1 MARRSRRSDAVDA
14 KPESK
19 GRVCRMG
26 VYARTSKSYDDDGCS
41 IANQQ
46 RIVADHVDRLPDAV
60 VAAYY
65 VDDGFTGTNQDR
77 DAFQRMIEDLRA
89 GRIDGIAAK
98 DASRLGRDY
107 VECQS
112 FIRDMLPSL
121 GARLILVSDRV
132 DSKDNATL
140 DDFAIDMRSL
150 LNDLYSR
157 DLSRK
162 IHATFESSRRR
173 GPLILGNIP
182 YGYLRD
188 PNDTHHLIPDPATA
202 PIVRE
207 MFRMKIAGEANA
219 AIARWLEEAGA
230 PTAGEV
236 KYARAGMEATSRD
249 SRRWHARN
257 VSRMLENPVY
267 AGRVVMNK
275 WTQKRYLGIPH
286 EKNDEREW
294 LVVEN
299 AHEPLVQPERFDEL
313 KRAHGEKVAKKREKR
328 AATDRIRQKHPDRL
342 PGKMRC
348 GICGARMSI
357 CRWIEDGVF
366 WGAEY
371 MCNRKDAGEG
381 GGRHR
386 IAVPLVETICMDVIR
401 SQIEQR
407 VSIERLVDSKM
418 ADGTL
423 SRRLAEA
430 TKGIAAIEREMEDI
444 EDRALKLKGEH
455 MGSGISS
462 RDYKRIE
469 RTLWSQLEEAKKRR
483 NDLVARRDLLDSIA
497 ENGAG
502 LFAEGEG
509 ASLMDSFSAELADMA
524 IESVTFEGDD
534 RVSVRLRFT
543 DAYSRMRQIE
553 EALS

>member
-14 KPESK
+14 KPEAK
-19 GRVCRMG
+19 GRACRMG

-46 RIVADHVDRLPDAV
+46 RIVAGHVGKLPDAV

-112 FIRDMLPSL
+112 FIRDTLPSL
-121 GARLILVSDRV
+121 GARLVLVSDGV
-132 DSKDNATL
+132 DSKDNAAL

-173 GPLILGNIP
+173 APLILGNIP

-188 PNDTHHLIPDPATA
+188 PDDPHHLVPDPATA

-207 MFRMKIAGEANA
+207 MFRMKVAGEANA
-219 AIARWLEEAGA
+219 AIARWLEETGA

-236 KYARAGMEATSRD
+236 KYARAGMEATSKD
-249 SRRWHARN
+249 SRRWLARN
-257 VSRMLENPVY
+257 VNRMLENPVY

-286 EKNDEREW
+286 EKKGNGSSW
-294 LVVEN
+294 KT
-299 AHEPLVQPERFDEL
+299 P
-313 KRAHGEKVAKKREKR
+313 
-328 AATDRIRQKHPDRL
+328 T
-342 PGKMRC
+342 
-348 GICGARMSI
+348 S
-357 CRWIEDGVF
+357 RW
-366 WGAEY
+366 
-371 MCNRKDAGEG
+371 CS
-381 GGRHR
+381 
-386 IAVPLVETICMDVIR
+386 P
-401 SQIEQR
+401 S
-407 VSIERLVDSKM
+407 
-418 ADGTL
+418 
-423 SRRLAEA
+423 
-430 TKGIAAIEREMEDI
+430 
-444 EDRALKLKGEH
+444 
-455 MGSGISS
+455 
-462 RDYKRIE
+462 
-469 RTLWSQLEEAKKRR
+469 
-483 NDLVARRDLLDSIA
+483 
-497 ENGAG
+497 
-502 LFAEGEG
+502 
-509 ASLMDSFSAELADMA
+509 ASTS
-524 IESVTFEGDD
+524 
-534 RVSVRLRFT
+534 
-543 DAYSRMRQIE
+543 
-553 EALS
+553 